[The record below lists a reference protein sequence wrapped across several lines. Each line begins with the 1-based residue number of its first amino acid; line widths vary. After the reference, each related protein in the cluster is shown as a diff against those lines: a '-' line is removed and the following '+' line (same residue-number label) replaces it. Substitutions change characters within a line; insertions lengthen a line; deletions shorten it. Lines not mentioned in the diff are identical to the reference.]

1 VVTRSRAEILE
12 RELVPFRAAAAA
24 RVPMLLSGHVVVPGA
39 RPRTH
44 RDPVAGHRDDAL
56 RHDVGF
62 RGVLWGDDLSM
73 RAVSDYLTPPEA
85 AVAAIAAGV
94 DGVLVVHDLEL
105 GRRAKQQLLAAV
117 EGGTL
122 PARRLREAA
131 QRIASVPARR
141 AAAPLEL
148 PCNAHAE
155 LAERVRV
162 MAATQRA

>member
-1 VVTRSRAEILE
+1 MSCTRRSTPNASRPCRRSIATTL
-12 RELVPFRAAAAA
+12 
-24 RVPMLLSGHVVVPGA
+24 
-39 RPRTH
+39 
-44 RDPVAGHRDDAL
+44 L

-73 RAVSDYLTPPEA
+73 RAVSDYLTPLEA

-117 EGGTL
+117 EGRDA

-141 AAAPLEL
+141 AAAPSSC
-148 PCNAHAE
+148 PATPTPSWRSAFGSWRPRNAPDSVGG
-155 LAERVRV
+155 L
-162 MAATQRA
+162 